1 MDSWN
6 KHVPQISFQQCV
18 TFCEHQQLKGWPP
31 RCSSH
36 MGAQSVYC
44 NKSSR
49 PQLRD
54 QTLCF
59 SAWDRF
65 FASAATK
72 GWAWYNNAE
81 LVNTAFRF
89 LTVLVA
95 SGFPKEMAGMH
106 SLDKHVK
113 QISFPQCITCCEH
126 GQPKGW
132 PPHFQPTVAQ
142 SWISTILHWL
152 AAVAYIRQP
161 RSQSISCS
169 PNLGYHNSSFCK
181 HDAADATIMQSWRS
195 ELPLSGAS
203 SFW

>member
-6 KHVPQISFQQCV
+6 KHVPQIYFR
-18 TFCEHQQLKGWPP
+18 HRQLKGWPP

-36 MGAQSVYC
+36 MGAQSAYC
-44 NKSSR
+44 NNSSR

-72 GWAWYNNAE
+72 RWAWCNNAE
-81 LVNTAFRF
+81 LVKCATAFRF
-89 LTVLVA
+89 LKVLVA
-95 SGFPKEMAGMH
+95 SGFPKEMAGMD

-113 QISFPQCITCCEH
+113 QISCWQWVTCCEH

-132 PPHFQPTVAQ
+132 PPHFQPTVAK

-181 HDAADATIMQSWRS
+181 HYATIMQSWRS